1 MLVDGVTGT
10 LSNGTITLSGD
21 VVTSTA
27 DGNISFGI
35 DSNRNNII
43 INQSLNLNG
52 LTINAQITGS
62 GTFGQSAAGF
72 QMNTVGGSL
81 TSPTVL
87 ADGDLCGQV
96 QFAGFVNGGSSGVP
110 VLFDLAIIR
119 TVVVDNGDLVSNFG
133 NGKLQLF
140 VINGNDP
147 TNSKFA
153 ELDVKGVFS
162 APVLKPG
169 VYADNA
175 ARDAAITAPAAGM
188 IVFNTTG
195 TKFQGYTGAAWV
207 DLN

>member
-1 MLVDGVTGT
+1 
-10 LSNGTITLSGD
+10 
-21 VVTSTA
+21 
-27 DGNISFGI
+27 
-35 DSNRNNII
+35 
-43 INQSLNLNG
+43 
-52 LTINAQITGS
+52 
-62 GTFGQSAAGF
+62 
-72 QMNTVGGSL
+72 MNTVGGSL

-169 VYADNA
+169 VYANNA